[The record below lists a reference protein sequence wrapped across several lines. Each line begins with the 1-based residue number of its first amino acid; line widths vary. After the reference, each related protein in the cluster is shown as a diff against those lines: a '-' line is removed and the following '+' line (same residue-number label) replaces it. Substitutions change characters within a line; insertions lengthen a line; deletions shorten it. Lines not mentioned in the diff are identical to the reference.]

1 MGARFMNTEEARKI
15 LDDCLEKHKNLL
27 EQVSALGFI
36 AQGSINE
43 RYLTCSSK
51 NCSCHSDP
59 SKRHGPYVYWTT
71 KVQGK
76 TVSRI
81 LKGETAELMRQWVA
95 NRIELDSIVEQLR
108 QLSVK
113 ALEPSVLLMQQ
124 ERESTD

>member
-1 MGARFMNTEEARKI
+1 M
-15 LDDCLEKHKNLL
+15 
-27 EQVSALGFI
+27 
-36 AQGSINE
+36 
-43 RYLTCSSK
+43 
-51 NCSCHSDP
+51 
-59 SKRHGPYVYWTT
+59 YWTT

-124 ERESTD
+124 ERARTD

>member
-1 MGARFMNTEEARKI
+1 MRKKHKKYLMI
-15 LDDCLEKHKNLL
+15 DCLEKHKNLL

-36 AQGSINE
+36 AQSSINE